1 MQIGKNLRGKS
12 TYLVFCHGSHD
23 EFRLIDVNLQEYNP
37 KTKES
42 SAPNVKKTFAEL
54 LTHRFVQIGIYGY
67 IYDEFRLIDV
77 NLQEYNPKTKESS
90 APNVKKI
97 FAELL
102 TNRFVQIGIYGILT

>member
-77 NLQEYNPKTKESS
+77 NLQNTTLKRKSHPLLML
-90 APNVKKI
+90 KKY
-97 FAELL
+97 LR
-102 TNRFVQIGIYGILT
+102 NC